1 MPQRVLNRIREAI
14 RNETYDMTAHA
25 VEEMAEDRLDFVDVE
40 MSILNGK
47 LVKTEKNDPRGARY
61 TIHGVGADGITPVG
75 TVGRFTGTGRYLLI
89 TVYEV
94 TEPEL

>member
-1 MPQRVLNRIREAI
+1 MPQRILSRIREAI

-40 MSILNGK
+40 TAILSGK
-47 LVKTEKNDPRGARY
+47 LVKTESNDPRGARY
-61 TIHGVGADGITPVG
+61 TIHGVGSDGVTRVG
-75 TVGRFTGTGRYLLI
+75 AVGRFIGTGRYLLI

-94 TEPEL
+94 TEPTI

>member
-25 VEEMAEDRLDFVDVE
+25 VEEMAEDHLDFVDVE
-40 MSILNGK
+40 TAILNGK
-47 LVKTEKNDPRGARY
+47 LLKTEKNDPRGTRY
-61 TIHGVGADGITPVG
+61 TIHGVGADGVTPVG
-75 TVGRFTGTGRYLLI
+75 SVGRFTGPRRYLLI

-94 TEPEL
+94 TEPEI